1 MTDDIIDE
9 EILHWLQIPAV
20 TLEFAEDSLI
30 PVYFFRSYQ

>member
-9 EILHWLQIPAV
+9 ELLHWLQIPAV

-30 PVYFFRSYQ
+30 PVYFFRFCQ